1 MKHHVDISSLPKS
14 ELRLTR
20 ACEKLKK
27 EMSQTTENVTIEL
40 AQLLPDKEDYKLV
53 MNRHEFDELCSDL
66 FELSM
71 KTVDKVIDDA
81 KITKEDLYS
90 VILIGGSTRMPKI
103 KKLLSE
109 RFPNVQINM
118 SINPDEAVACGA
130 AIQAALLNG
139 DSHTALEDIVL
150 LDVTPLSLGTSV
162 SGGLTRCV
170 IPRNSIIPTSFS
182 ESFCTASHYQ
192 TAMEIDVIEGE
203 RVLTADNNLLGTFTL
218 RNITPAP
225 AGMESVIVK
234 FDIDANGMLTVNA
247 EHKKTKNSKSI
258 KIDKKVG
265 GELTGREILM
275 LLARAEI
282 MEVEDKIEEERIQS
296 RENFR
301 QFCLE
306 MQLSQSANDPN
317 DLASINEQISWIN
330 HHKDSPRET
339 YDVKHKLLKMELLG
353 NMDIRGVWTREEN
366 LGFNTCY
373 DNAESHMKSKNY
385 KQAFEWYVRS
395 YHAAGAT
402 NKDHETALILKI
414 SKSLRLQVEG
424 SGQEY
429 YRSFDGSKWLTNAAQ
444 WIVFGLTRKENQL
457 RDELLTELALIKQIL
472 FEKEAP
478 RKQIFESID
487 FIAKFV
493 RLLYNFDIYKCG
505 EKVIDLIV
513 SSYREFLNTSTLYL
527 EHKLRS
533 DYDVKEALDHLHGL
547 FEPIERLAA
556 LELIKIESTTT
567 DITANEFKNF
577 VENSIGVAEAKIC
590 YKSSSVEFDKLKLN
604 IQLDIDEKIDQ
615 ALLLVDNLNSAMKST
630 SSCLRVYCKIKLL
643 KGKIFKILLM
653 NDDIAR
659 NCCRELIDI
668 GLVQGFDKEAWF
680 SDALAMYKDLRV
692 KKDQHDES
700 EEKKGRA
707 PILEELKDELK
718 KLEDASS
725 LDLKQFI
732 GFLFDNFPVKH
743 KKVVQR
749 PDVERGMKKACILL
763 SALYHPDKVK
773 VDEHGEKYKVLCEE
787 ISKKINSR
795 LGSLKGVD

>member
-1 MKHHVDISSLPKS
+1 MP
-14 ELRLTR
+14 
-20 ACEKLKK
+20 
-27 EMSQTTENVTIEL
+27 
-40 AQLLPDKEDYKLV
+40 LLPT
-53 MNRHEFDELCSDL
+53 NEFL
-66 FELSM
+66 
-71 KTVDKVIDDA
+71 
-81 KITKEDLYS
+81 
-90 VILIGGSTRMPKI
+90 
-103 KKLLSE
+103 
-109 RFPNVQINM
+109 
-118 SINPDEAVACGA
+118 
-130 AIQAALLNG
+130 
-139 DSHTALEDIVL
+139 
-150 LDVTPLSLGTSV
+150 
-162 SGGLTRCV
+162 
-170 IPRNSIIPTSFS
+170 
-182 ESFCTASHYQ
+182 
-192 TAMEIDVIEGE
+192 GE

-306 MQLSQSANDPN
+306 MQLSQCANDPN
-317 DLASINEQISWIN
+317 DLARINEQISWIN

-373 DNAESHMKSKNY
+373 DNAESHMTSKNY

-402 NKDHETALILKI
+402 NKEHETALILKI

-429 YRSFDGSKWLTNAAQ
+429 YRSFDGSKWLTNATQ

-604 IQLDIDEKIDQ
+604 IQLGIDEKIDQ

-659 NCCRELIDI
+659 NCCR
-668 GLVQGFDKEAWF
+668 F
-680 SDALAMYKDLRV
+680 
-692 KKDQHDES
+692 
-700 EEKKGRA
+700 
-707 PILEELKDELK
+707 
-718 KLEDASS
+718 ASS
-725 LDLKQFI
+725 F
-732 GFLFDNFPVKH
+732 
-743 KKVVQR
+743 
-749 PDVERGMKKACILL
+749 
-763 SALYHPDKVK
+763 
-773 VDEHGEKYKVLCEE
+773 E
-787 ISKKINSR
+787 ISQNLTLIS
-795 LGSLKGVD
+795 